1 MLAQLIS
8 QVMCSRCYPHF
19 TIQEAESQRQKVDVQ
34 GVSVINLFLY
44 VNICFRY
51 VKIPEELET
60 QFLKVYG

>member
-1 MLAQLIS
+1 MY
-8 QVMCSRCYPHF
+8 SRCYPHF

-34 GVSVINLFLY
+34 GVSVMNLFLY

>member
-8 QVMCSRCYPHF
+8 QVIYSRCHPYF
-19 TIQEAESQRQKVDVQ
+19 TIQEVESQGQKVDVP
-34 GVSVINLFLY
+34 GVSVMNLFLF

-60 QFLKVYG
+60 Q